1 MTARTYFKRVLP
13 WLLIAPVSGPL
24 AEGALRNW
32 RAGEIAL
39 ARLYALAFLLAT
51 FDLYVFGGR
60 AVSVLAGFRS
70 GLF

>member
-13 WLLIAPVSGPL
+13 WLLIGPVSGPL

-32 RAGEIAL
+32 LAGEMAL
-39 ARLYALAFLLAT
+39 ARLYALACFLAT
-51 FDLYVFGGR
+51 YDLYVFGGR
-60 AVSVLAGFRS
+60 AVSILAGFRS